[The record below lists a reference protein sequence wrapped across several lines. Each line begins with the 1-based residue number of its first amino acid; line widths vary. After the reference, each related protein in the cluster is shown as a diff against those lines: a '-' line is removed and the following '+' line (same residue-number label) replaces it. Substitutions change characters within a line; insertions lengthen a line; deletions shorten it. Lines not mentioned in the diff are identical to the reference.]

1 MLHYII
7 DGNNLIGKIKS
18 FSSLQKKDKQSAR
31 EKLTFYL
38 ERYFSSKKTKVTLHF
53 DGYENLPIKTQKIII
68 VYSENKTAD
77 QKIKRQIETS
87 NSPKNIIVITSDNN
101 IKEFAKVCSAKTISS
116 EDFNSEI
123 QKEKNENE
131 ESERIKEI
139 NNVEEFKRIFNVK

>member
-77 QKIKRQIETS
+77 EIIKRQIEDS
-87 NSPKNIIVITSDNN
+87 RNPKNLVVVSSDNGV
-101 IKEFAKVCSAKTISS
+101 IKFAKVCSCEIIQSENFAKMISR
-116 EDFNSEI
+116 
-123 QKEKNENE
+123 KTVNE
-131 ESERIKEI
+131 EEEIKKSISDDE
-139 NNVEEFKRIFNVK
+139 VKKLFGL